1 MTLLRRALILLLPV
15 VLLLAQH
22 GAMAHVLSHVDGES
36 PPAHEQTLIHLKL
49 CGKCLAVEK
58 FSHAAPS
65 GSPVLVEAD
74 LRYSH
79 FSLSTQARCAEAPAA
94 YRTRAPPSLV

>member
-1 MTLLRRALILLLPV
+1 MILLRRALILILPA

-22 GAMAHVLSHVDGES
+22 GAIAHVLSHAGENS
-36 PPAHEQTLIHLKL
+36 SPAHEKTLIHLKL
-49 CGKCLAVEK
+49 CGKCVAVEK

-65 GSPVLVEAD
+65 GSPVLVEAE

-79 FSLSTQARCAEAPAA
+79 FSLSTQARHTEAPAA
-94 YRTRAPPSLV
+94 YHTRAPPSLV